1 MVEISSSFF
10 WVSALERLLSQRGS
24 SITEEP
30 MGFLSVRFLVTLL
43 DGVLAATRRNAW
55 RATVADVSRF
65 LAWAYTSWLN
75 AYSAKICPAS
85 SSSSIASV
93 KNWKENLVT
102 RTGMRKV
109 TCLKGR
115 TPAHYQNDFL
125 LLKVFNLGNLLGEG
139 SGEDDILVLHL
150 VVGLEQAGG
159 RQ

>member
-43 DGVLAATRRNAW
+43 DGVLAATRR

-75 AYSAKICPAS
+75 AYRAKICPAP

-125 LLKVFNLGNLLGEG
+125 LLKVFNLGNLHGEG
-139 SGEDDILVLHL
+139 SGENDILVLHL
-150 VVGLEQAGG
+150 VVGLEQTGG
-159 RQ
+159 RH